1 MRKYNFR
8 GDFKVKWSIMEMQ
21 VRKEG
26 SWLNLRALKAFS
38 FVWKIW
44 ELLGFLGERE
54 GGRPAESE

>member
-1 MRKYNFR
+1 
-8 GDFKVKWSIMEMQ
+8 MEMQ